1 MELRQQIE
9 KWREKLRAGTLADSD
24 FREYLQALNRD
35 GSRPRQ
41 RLLYLQTGTT
51 GVDSEVLG
59 MSIVEDGQVIEG
71 PVDAGE
77 WPYKTVM
84 EAMQDGWRVVKFPE
98 MALLLQENVTFGFG
112 CEFILE
118 KWVPI

>member
-1 MELRQQIE
+1 MEIRQQIE

-24 FREYLQALNRD
+24 FREYLQTLNHD
-35 GSRPRQ
+35 SSRPRQ

-59 MSIVEDGQVIEG
+59 MSMVEDGKVIEG
-71 PVDAGE
+71 PADADE
-77 WPYKTVM
+77 WPYKTVV

-118 KWVPI
+118 K